1 MTLGQQL
8 LWGGACMGLCLLV
21 QTAFLVWASMALRAA
36 EGLLRRVS
44 LAASLGMM
52 ILISLTF
59 ILSSHTVQ
67 ILIWSHVWLS
77 NEVLADWNSAIYFSL
92 VTYTTVGYGDITLGP
107 ELRVFGTFAAVAGL
121 LGFGLSSAFLIAVMT
136 RTLHEK
142 LFHDHRS

>member
-1 MTLGQQL
+1 
-8 LWGGACMGLCLLV
+8 
-21 QTAFLVWASMALRAA
+21 MALRAA